1 MGSSSG
7 AEAHVRSEVNAGV
20 APAAPGEFATPH
32 IGPLAIWPP
41 VVLAPMAGVT
51 NAPFRSLCREFG
63 AGLYVSE
70 MITARGLVDG
80 HLKTSRLAHF
90 DPDETPR
97 SIQLY
102 GTEPESIGRATEL
115 LTGEGRVDHIDMN
128 FGCPMPK
135 VTRKGGGAAIPLK
148 PRLFEAIVRAAVDR
162 AGDVPVTVKFRKG
175 TDDDHL
181 TFLEAG
187 RIAESVGAAAVSLH
201 ARTAEQL
208 YSGEAD
214 WTAVAALKAAVT
226 SIPVFGNGDVW
237 EPWDA
242 LRLMRSTGCDGVVV
256 GRGCLGRPWLF
267 GDLATVFG
275 PASDDEVGRRGGAGG
290 RQPGPPPVLADV
302 ARAMARHARLLVDW
316 AGPHGIKDFRKHTS
330 WYLKGYATGPA
341 VRHALQ
347 SITDVDHLDG
357 LLADMLDEVD
367 PSMTLDPAALR
378 VPRSHRNG
386 PRPVVLPEGWL
397 DDPDDATPPPASA
410 ELLISGG

>member
-1 MGSSSG
+1 MGL
-7 AEAHVRSEVNAGV
+7 RSKINRYVS
-20 APAAPGEFATPH
+20 PAVPGEFAAPR
-32 IGPLAIWPP
+32 IGELEVWPP
-41 VVLAPMAGVT
+41 VILAPMAGVT
-51 NAPFRSLCREFG
+51 NAPFRSLCRDFG

-80 HLKTSRLAHF
+80 HLKTARLAHF
-90 DPDETPR
+90 NPDETPR

-102 GTEPESIGRATEL
+102 GTEPESIGRAVDL
-115 LTGEGRVDHIDMN
+115 LVGEGRVDHIDMN

-148 PRLFEAIVRAAVDR
+148 PRLFENIVSAAVER
-162 AGDVPVTVKFRKG
+162 ADVVPVTVKFRKG

-187 RIAESVGAAAVSLH
+187 RIAEAVGASAVSLH

-214 WTAVAALKAAVT
+214 WSAVASLKSAVT
-226 SIPVFGNGDVW
+226 SIPVFGNGDIW

-275 PASDDEVGRRGGAGG
+275 PRPDTGGSETVD
-290 RQPGPPPVLADV
+290 PPVLAEV
-302 ARAMARHARLLVDW
+302 AQAMVLHARLLVDW
-316 AGPHGIKDFRKHTS
+316 AGPSGIRDFRKHTG

-341 VRHALQ
+341 VRDSLQ
-347 SITDVDHLDG
+347 KVTDLDQLDG
-357 LLADMLDEVD
+357 LLADLLETVD
-367 PSMTLDPAALR
+367 PAMRLDPCALR
-378 VPRSHRNG
+378 TPRSHRNG
-386 PRPVVLPEGWL
+386 PKPVVLPEGWL
-397 DDPDDATPPPASA
+397 DDPEDITPPPAEA
-410 ELLISGG
+410 EVLVSGG

>member
-1 MGSSSG
+1 MGL
-7 AEAHVRSEVNAGV
+7 RSEVNQDV
-20 APAAPGEFATPH
+20 VPAAPGEFSTPH
-32 IGPLAIWPP
+32 IGPLAVWPP

-51 NAPFRSLCREFG
+51 NAPFRRLCRDFG

-70 MITARGLVDG
+70 MITARGQVDR
-80 HLKTSRLAHF
+80 HLKTARLAHF

-102 GTEPESIGRATEL
+102 GTRPEDIGRAVEML
-115 LTGEGRVDHIDMN
+115 VGGERAGEGRVAHVDMN

-148 PRLFEAIVRAAVDR
+148 PRLFEAIVRAAVAH

-187 RIAESVGAAAVSLH
+187 RIAEAEGASAVSLH

-214 WTAVAALKAAVT
+214 WSAVAELKRAVT
-226 SIPVFGNGDVW
+226 TIPVFGNGDVW

-242 LRLMRSTGCDGVVV
+242 LRLMRDTGCDGVVV

-267 GDLATVFG
+267 GDLAAVFG
-275 PASDDEVGRRGGAGG
+275 TDPTTGGTE
-290 RQPGPPPVLADV
+290 PGDPPTLGDAV
-302 ARAMARHARLLVDW
+302 AAMARHARLLVDW
-316 AGPHGIKDFRKHTS
+316 AGPHGIHDFRKHTG
-330 WYLKGYATGPA
+330 WYLKGYPTGPA
-341 VRHALQ
+341 VRDALQ
-347 SITDVDHLDG
+347 KVRDLDHLDDLLAG
-357 LLADMLDEVD
+357 LLDACD
-367 PSMTLDPAALR
+367 PGMALDPASLR
-378 VPRSHRNG
+378 IPRSHRNG
-386 PRPVVLPEGWL
+386 PKPVALPEGWL
-397 DDPDDATPPPASA
+397 DDPEDATPPQDAG
-410 ELLISGG
+410 ELVPSGG

>member
-1 MGSSSG
+1 MGL
-7 AEAHVRSEVNAGV
+7 RSELNQHVP
-20 APAAPGEFATPH
+20 PATPGEFDAPR
-32 IGPLAIWPP
+32 IGPLEVWPP

-70 MITARGLVDG
+70 MVTARGLVDG
-80 HLKTSRLAHF
+80 HLKTTRLAHF
-90 DPDETPR
+90 DPDESPR

-102 GTEPESIGRATEL
+102 GTEPESIRRAVDL
-115 LTGEGRVDHIDMN
+115 LVGEGRVDHIDMN

-148 PRLFEAIVRAAVDR
+148 PRLFEDIVRAAV
-162 AGDVPVTVKFRKG
+162 ASSGDVPVTVKFRKG

-187 RIAESVGAAAVSLH
+187 RIAEAVGAAAVSLH

-214 WTAVAALKAAVT
+214 WSAVADLKAAVT
-226 SIPVFGNGDVW
+226 GIPVFGNGDVW

-242 LRLMRSTGCDGVVV
+242 LRLMRTTGCDGVVV

-267 GDLATVFG
+267 GDLAAVFG
-275 PASDDEVGRRGGAGG
+275 NGTSVGGAE
-290 RQPGPPPVLADV
+290 PGDPPRLRDV
-302 ARAMARHARLLVDW
+302 TAAMSRHARLLVDW
-316 AGPHGIKDFRKHTS
+316 AGPHGIKDFRKHTG

-341 VRHALQ
+341 ARRDLQ
-347 SITDVDHLDG
+347 TITHVDHLDS
-357 LLADMLDEVD
+357 LLARLLEEVD
-367 PSMTLDPAALR
+367 PDMTLDPDSLR
-378 VPRSHRNG
+378 IPRSHRSG

-397 DDPDDATPPPASA
+397 DDPLDATPPPESA
-410 ELLISGG
+410 EVLVSGG